1 MKTVGISQQEYSMSQ
16 KYVCDITGVEVTQDH
31 IAEKPIHEASVMYQ
45 GTQFDI
51 ELLVRINVTGRSVE
65 DTNIH
70 PNEWP
75 AIMQWVKNKIEQVY
89 G

>member
-1 MKTVGISQQEYSMSQ
+1 MS
-16 KYVCDITGVEVTQDH
+16 KAYICDVSGVECTQSD
-31 IAEKPIHEASVMYQ
+31 IAENPLGETSVMYQ

-75 AIMQWVKNKIEQVY
+75 AIMQWVKNKITQVY